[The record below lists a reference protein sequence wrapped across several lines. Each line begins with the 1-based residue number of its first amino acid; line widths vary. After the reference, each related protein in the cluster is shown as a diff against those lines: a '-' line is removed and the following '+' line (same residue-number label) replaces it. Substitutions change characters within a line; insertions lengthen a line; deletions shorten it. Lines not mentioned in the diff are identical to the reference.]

1 KKLFSLSLSF
11 LTILSFCL
19 FFSPDFLGIQTHS
32 LSFASSSPLRS
43 EATLSFSLY
52 IRSHFLS
59 LTETDSFFRRL
70 LQLLQQS

>member
-1 KKLFSLSLSF
+1 
-11 LTILSFCL
+11 
-19 FFSPDFLGIQTHS
+19 FLGIQTHS

-52 IRSHFLS
+52 IRSLFLS